1 MNFEFTEEQLAVR
14 DAARDFAQSELW
26 NGVIERDDAQAYP
39 TEQVKKLGELGFLG
53 MMVDPKYGGGGMDTV
68 SYVLAME
75 EISKV
80 DSSCSVIMSV
90 NNSLVCWGIEKYG
103 TEEQK
108 QKYLPKLASGE
119 EIGAFCL
126 SEPEAGSDAT
136 SQQTTAEDMGDH
148 YLLNGTKNWITNGG
162 TASVYLVIAQTDREK
177 GHKGIN
183 CLIVEKGAEG
193 FVVGKKEDKLGIRSS
208 DTHSL
213 MFTDVKVPKE
223 NRIGADGFGFSFAMS
238 TLNGGR
244 IGIASQALGI
254 ASGAYELAMKYST
267 QRKAFGKEIHKHQAI
282 AFKLADMAT
291 EIEAARL
298 LCLKAA
304 FLKDQHKDYSRFS
317 AMAKVFASET
327 AMKTTVEAV
336 QIHGGYGFV
345 KEFHVERLMR
355 DAKITQIYEGT
366 SEIQRIVISRSIL
379 KEFMDKM
386 GS

>member
-14 DAARDFAQSELW
+14 DAARDFAQTELLP
-26 NGVIERDDAQAYP
+26 GVIERDDKQQFPA
-39 TEQVKKLGELGFLG
+39 EQIKKMSELGFMG

-80 DSSCSVIMSV
+80 DASCSVAMSV
-90 NNSLVCWGIEKYG
+90 NNSLVCWGLEKFG

-108 QKYLPKLASGE
+108 QKYLTRLATGDC
-119 EIGAFCL
+119 IGAFCL

-136 SQQTTAEDMGDH
+136 SQRTTAEDKGDH
-148 YLLNGTKNWITNGG
+148 YLINGTKNWITNGNS
-162 TASVYLVIAQTDREK
+162 AEVYIVIAQTYPEK

-183 CLIVEKGAEG
+183 ALIVEKGMDG
-193 FVVGKKEDKLGIRSS
+193 FVVGKKEDKLGIRGS

-213 MFTDVKVPKE
+213 MFTDVKIPKE
-223 NRIGADGFGFSFAMS
+223 NRIGEDGFGFKFAMKVL
-238 TLNGGR
+238 TGGR

-254 ASGAYELAMKYST
+254 ASGAYELALKYSKE
-267 QRKAFGKEIHKHQAI
+267 RKAFGKEISQHQAI
-282 AFKLADMAT
+282 QFKLADMAT
-291 EIEAARL
+291 NIDAARL
-298 LCLKAA
+298 LCIQAA
-304 FLKDQHKDYSRFS
+304 LLKDTGKDYTKAS
-317 AMAKVFASET
+317 AMAKLFASQT
-327 AMKTTVEAV
+327 AMDTTVEAV

-366 SEIQRIVISRSIL
+366 SEIQKIVISREIL
-379 KEFMDKM
+379 K
-386 GS
+386 